1 MKYILVF
8 WYWLPTEDYHCNTT
22 TEPPERKFLIDSTQ
36 ISFARQLFTS
46 IWLWIKTQKSQMKID
61 STHTTWTFSGM
72 NPIPGIEDTQQIP
85 ILIIVNG
92 SKNAW

>member
-1 MKYILVF
+1 
-8 WYWLPTEDYHCNTT
+8 
-22 TEPPERKFLIDSTQ
+22 
-36 ISFARQLFTS
+36 
-46 IWLWIKTQKSQMKID
+46 MKID